1 MVIWFFIFILYF
13 LLKQCF
19 FVQVWTKVAFQCRTC
34 AMICHKKCLRN
45 CMDYTHC
52 AQWVTVVKYF
62 NKKQDLSVSLLNR
75 AFQYEFERKI
85 LKVLGQVTL
94 YLKVNLMI
102 GNRLFYSWM
111 KSILPM
117 SVVTLK
123 TRLQT
128 ANYNEWNIL
137 CHPNSEFGLKRGIM
151 SLFICWSQY
160 WLLIFAGSFLDK
172 LYNNPYLTLSPF
184 HTEKETGR
192 KYSYAQFYVLGLFWY
207 VGG

>member
-1 MVIWFFIFILYF
+1 MVIWLFIFISYF
-13 LLKQCF
+13 LPKQCF

-151 SLFICWSQY
+151 SLFSC
-160 WLLIFAGSFLDK
+160 
-172 LYNNPYLTLSPF
+172 
-184 HTEKETGR
+184 
-192 KYSYAQFYVLGLFWY
+192 
-207 VGG
+207 